1 MKKIKFIASLIF
13 LLLTVQLTL
22 ADTLPEKVLKR
33 LKGASVFISNGS
45 GSGSGFLFAKNNHMG
60 YIATNAHV
68 IDGSKE
74 VDITF
79 NSGEKG
85 EYTTKGTVVAVNIK
99 QDLAIVKVSSKNLPY
114 CLPLQKN
121 EKLLKKKMRLY
132 AIGFPFGK
140 DLADGPK
147 KKPSVTIS
155 QGEITD
161 LLKNDDGILWDIQ
174 FNADVNPG
182 NSGGPVVN
190 SNGQVIAVVAKGIPG
205 TQIEFGIPAS
215 RLYEFAL
222 GSIKSCSLDIKKI
235 KSGLVKFS
243 AKVKVN
249 DPFKNISKIQ
259 LLVLPQRIVDRKLI
273 KPVAGTGCYHPL
285 TSNYGMYK
293 NLNRSEGLFTRDF
306 NAKVPDD
313 QDLVCYYQLM
323 IIHKNNKRV
332 FTEPGECYIM
342 SEPDAADRGSR
353 PSSTRFSAINKTIIS
368 GGMKIHEF
376 IPRVGK
382 PQSGVISRDG
392 KYLYLLS
399 NNVIYK
405 ISTGSLTVEKVYSTG
420 NYCWNIALSKYG
432 LLVGFKDQ
440 SHTRNGI
447 MILDQNDLS
456 LLSSNP
462 VTIDDAFRI
471 IAHPGLRYGYIVDH
485 GKDDM
490 FIFDSKLM
498 KVVNKINAEKDLK
511 VKNLATLAIS
521 PDGRFFYCKDSKSL
535 LKFKIYGPDL
545 LFILKGK
552 PIMPENG
559 QIAVSPDGNYIGSTG
574 LQAAIYKADDLSR
587 VAAFPEAFRNSGGGF
602 VFDDERQRV
611 YCGNKIYAKDGVLL
625 KKLPSGPSYGTL
637 LFDGKDKLFVC
648 SSSMICVD
656 MNFEIAPSGK
666 TSQTKQRKPVSGDEG
681 GWLGSDSKAK
691 VNKTIRNRVSLAKN
705 QKKIDDITLAE
716 LDLEVSNVA
725 GKICWSSDAKSFYV
739 AEKSGIVRKI
749 SFPELIM
756 ESKIDL
762 NTPITV
768 VQRCKSG
775 VVVLAPEQQVLY
787 LLNEKDLSIQKKIA
801 APGVRNFSAS
811 PNLNIVYAINIPNF
825 GVGTILYFIDT
836 ERGGVVKSL
845 STYATEGPENKR
857 VGPLTKFNFK
867 NCYADIDGKYLL
879 CVTYSPYKLA
889 RFKIVNN
896 GLGLVF
902 EEQIERSGVSGH
914 HNFLMESNFLTKY
927 ARQKSPTGITHKIQA
942 FNVRNLSSPVTNA
955 EALLLGMD
963 INLKKMY
970 GLDQNMNIKVFDTS
984 GKLLKTYPTH
994 LQHKCQIYN
1003 YQGQILVHPDGAK
1016 LIAVT
1021 RGRIFKIE
1029 FPDSPSSTSWRQ
1041 VKKHLQGN
1049 NLLTRTVKTPDMT
1062 AAFYDAGG
1070 ILLPSRDR
1078 KGFYAA
1084 ENGALRKIL
1093 FDGTLQAIANTS
1105 KSIKSRIKLM
1115 QSKDGIVWYNKEKL
1129 YFFDEQSLR
1138 LKRSIDIKGECLT
1151 ASNLAIAINGYRG
1164 KISVIDLKNGK
1175 IRHSYTSRELIPD
1188 SMKNLVAKT
1197 ALLGLKGISQ
1207 DGRFIIAQCG
1217 YYTVCLALRGDQLVA
1232 NSFCKQQKIQGIY
1245 GNYVVFINEHK
1256 RPSAEL
1262 IFCNLNNIAN
1272 PEFKLNID
1280 LKRRIIDIDPQK
1292 KTMLVS
1298 EDDYFKNNHVI
1309 CKVGFDGKIIKKY
1322 PHWKFLKFFSQYVV
1336 YQNCLLTSDIQIN
1349 YLQRRNCRS
1358 ALVNFAP
1365 ECNYPKIPDKDIT
1378 PVKTTK
1384 HNQTIVGI
1392 PEKLFGRERT
1402 KLNFPFKSTTIQFLW
1417 SKDYK
1422 HFFILDNKRT
1432 IYKIS
1437 STNFQVVDSVDF
1449 KEEVKSLQQSDQ
1461 GLLVY
1466 LPAFSM
1472 LAIVDEKNLTVK
1484 DKIFLSGNHQ
1494 IISGEDS
1501 SIALS
1506 SKTNP
1511 PNVFSVIDLKNKK
1524 EYNPVDIREIL
1535 KKHKI
1540 AGNGTP
1546 SAKLT
1551 PDGKYLFYNAKNCI
1565 LRFRLTSRDF
1575 VLEEIGCQFK
1585 AGDIK
1590 FFTISNDGLLIFVD
1604 VEGTTSISYSGGNY
1618 FLLKISGP
1626 GKYIFHTNNLSRPEK
1641 KLDKS
1646 TIISNLDNKLKLGYG
1661 NRTIYDA
1668 NSGMTILNE
1677 ERGRI
1682 YPVSGKKEYLRLG
1695 PSENYYVRWGLPYNI
1710 FSAPEF
1716 PNKKLF
1722 GRTIAKKGFSATKLN
1737 LPEPSDLLPQ
1747 CLWEPGTDNIF
1758 IGWRNGKIAK
1768 IDLKNGIELC
1778 TVTHKKRHRHSLEDI
1793 ALSKH
1798 GILAKHTNVRILS
1811 TKDLSVIGEIQLKCS
1826 RILAHPKLDVV
1837 FLLDKEYLMTYDLNL
1852 KKVVDMTHVGEV
1864 GYYNFSAIAP
1874 NGGSVYINSQK
1885 QVKVYSIINRRLKL
1899 TRIYKTGQLYDYA
1912 ASLVFSTDSQY
1923 CAGLPQKRNQSHKKL
1938 FVSKNGTSVCKTNDF
1953 NKTVTSID
1961 TGSRISAMGIDSK
1974 LKLIYT
1980 HVHRKTGD
1988 KLVIIQG
1995 GKMTEYD
2002 LPGYTNSIGRIFV
2015 HPEGGRFIVQSNG
2028 LYWVKLDSTN
2038 NQIIKTGSN

>member
-1 MKKIKFIASLIF
+1 MKKIKFIVSLIF
-13 LLLTVQLTL
+13 LLLNAQLSL
-22 ADTLPEKVLKR
+22 AEPLPVKVLNR
-33 LKGASVFISNGS
+33 LKGATVFINNGS

-68 IDGSKE
+68 IRGSEE

-85 EYTTKGTVVAVNIK
+85 EYSTKGNVVAVNIK

-132 AIGFPFGK
+132 ALGYPFGK
-140 DLADGPK
+140 NLAGGPK

-155 QGEITD
+155 QGEITN

-190 SNGQVIAVVAKGIPG
+190 SKGQVIAVVSKGIPG
-205 TQIEFGIPAS
+205 TQIELGIPAS
-215 RLYEFAL
+215 RLYEYAL
-222 GSIKSCSLDIKKI
+222 GYIKSCSLDVQNIKK
-235 KSGLVKFS
+235 GLVKFS
-243 AKVKVN
+243 AEINVD
-249 DPFKNISKIQ
+249 DPLKNISKIK
-259 LLVLPQRIVDRKLI
+259 LLVIPQKLTDRKLI
-273 KPVAGTGCYHPL
+273 KPVAGTGFYHPL

-293 NLNRSEGLFTRDF
+293 NLKPVKGLFALDF

-323 IIHKNNKRV
+323 IIYKNAKRV

-342 SEPDAADRGSR
+342 SEPDEADRGSR
-353 PSSTRFSAINKTIIS
+353 PSSTRFSAIKKTIIS
-368 GGMKIHEF
+368 RGMKIHEF
-376 IPRVGK
+376 IPRVGNAR
-382 PQSGVISRDG
+382 SGVISRDG
-392 KYLYLLS
+392 KYLFLLS

-405 ISTGSLTVEKVYSTG
+405 VSTGSLTVEKVYSTG

-440 SHTRNGI
+440 THTRNGI
-447 MILDQNDLS
+447 MILNQDDLS
-456 LLSSNP
+456 LLSSSP
-462 VTIDDAFRI
+462 VTIDDGFRI

-490 FIFDSKLM
+490 LIFDSKLM
-498 KVVNKINAEKDLK
+498 KVVKKINAEKDLK

-521 PDGRFFYCKDSKSL
+521 SDGRFFYCKDSKSL

-559 QIAVSPDGNYIGSTG
+559 QIAVSPDGKFIGSTG
-574 LQAAIYKADDLSR
+574 LQAAIYKADDLSM
-587 VAAFPEAFRNSGGGF
+587 VVAFPQGFPNSGGGV

-611 YCGNKIYAKDGVLL
+611 YCGNRIYAKGGVLL
-625 KKLPSGPSYGTL
+625 KKMPSGPSYGTL
-637 LFDGKDKLFVC
+637 LFDGKDRLFVC

-656 MNFEIAPSGK
+656 MNFEIAQSDK
-666 TSQTKQRKPVSGDEG
+666 TSQAKRKKTVNDDEG
-681 GWLGSDSKAK
+681 GWLGADSKTNVK
-691 VNKTIRNRVSLAKN
+691 KTARKRVSLAKN
-705 QKKIDDITLAE
+705 QKKIDDITLAK

-725 GKICWSSDAKSFYV
+725 GKICWSSDAKSFFV
-739 AEKSGIVRKI
+739 AEKGGIVRKI

-768 VQRCKSG
+768 VQKCKSG
-775 VVVLAPEQQVLY
+775 VVALAPEQQILY

-845 STYATEGPENKR
+845 TTYATEGAENR
-857 VGPLTKFNFK
+857 RGGPLKKFNFK
-867 NCYADIDGKYLL
+867 NCYADNDGKYLL

-902 EEQIERSGVSGH
+902 EEQIEQSGGSGH

-927 ARQKSPTGITHKIQA
+927 AKQKSPTGITHKIQA
-942 FNVRNLSSPVTNA
+942 FNVRDLSSPVANA
-955 EALLLGMD
+955 EALLLGID
-963 INLKKMY
+963 IKLKKMY
-970 GLDQNMNIKVFDTS
+970 GLDQNMNIKVFDTR
-984 GKLLKTYPTH
+984 GKLLKTYPTL
-994 LQHKCQIYN
+994 LQHECQIYN

-1021 RGRIFKIE
+1021 RGRIFKVE
-1029 FPDSPSSTSWRQ
+1029 FPDSPSSTAWRQ
-1041 VKKHLQGN
+1041 VKKHLQEN
-1049 NLLTRTVKTPDMT
+1049 NLLVRTVKTPDMT

-1115 QSKDGIVWYNKEKL
+1115 QSKGGIVWYNKEKL

-1138 LKRSIDIKGECLT
+1138 IKRIIDIKGECLT

-1164 KISVIDLKNGK
+1164 NISIIDLNSGK
-1175 IRHSYTSRELIPD
+1175 IRRNYTSSELIPD
-1188 SMKNLVAKT
+1188 GMKHLVGKT
-1197 ALLGLKGISQ
+1197 TLLGLKGISQ
-1207 DGRFIIAQCG
+1207 DGRFLIAQCG
-1217 YYTVCLALRGDQLVA
+1217 YYTVCLAIRGDQLVA

-1245 GNYVVFINEHK
+1245 GNYVVFINEYK

-1262 IFCNLNNIAN
+1262 IFCNLRNMAT
-1272 PEFKLNID
+1272 PAFKLNID
-1280 LKRRIIDIDPQK
+1280 LKCRIIDIDPRK
-1292 KTMLVS
+1292 KTMLTCKN
-1298 EDDYFKNNHVI
+1298 DYFKNSHVI
-1309 CKVGFDGKIIKKY
+1309 FKVGFNGKIIEKY
-1322 PHWKFLKFFSQYVV
+1322 PHWEFLKFFSQYVV
-1336 YQNCLLTSDIQIN
+1336 YQNCLLTSDIKIN
-1349 YLQRRNCRS
+1349 YIQRRNCRT

-1384 HNQTIVGI
+1384 HNQTIAGI
-1392 PEKLFGRERT
+1392 PKKLFGRERT
-1402 KLNFPFKSTTIQFLW
+1402 KLTFPFKSTTFQFLW

-1422 HFFILDNKRT
+1422 HFFILNDKRT
-1432 IYKIS
+1432 LYKIS
-1437 STNFQVVDSVDF
+1437 SANFQIVDCVDF
-1449 KEEVKSLQQSDQ
+1449 KEEVKSLQQSNQ

-1466 LPAFSM
+1466 LPALSM

-1484 DKIFLSGNHQ
+1484 DKIFLPGNHQ
-1494 IISGEDS
+1494 VISSKDS

-1506 SKTNP
+1506 CKTNP
-1511 PNVFSVIDLKNKK
+1511 PNVFTIIDLKNKK

-1551 PDGKYLFYNAKNCI
+1551 PDGKYLFYSASNCI
-1565 LRFRLTSRDF
+1565 LRFRLTSRNL
-1575 VLEEIGCQFK
+1575 VLEEAGCKFK
-1585 AGDIK
+1585 AGSIK
-1590 FFTISNDGLLIFVD
+1590 FFTISDDGLLIFVD

-1626 GKYIFHTNNLSRPEK
+1626 GKYIFHTNNLRRPEK
-1641 KLDKS
+1641 KLDKF
-1646 TIISNLDNKLKLGYG
+1646 TMISILDNKLELGYG
-1661 NRTIYDA
+1661 SRTIYDA

-1682 YPVSGKKEYLRLG
+1682 YPVPGKKEYLCLG

-1722 GRTIAKKGFSATKLN
+1722 GRTIAKKRLSATKLN
-1737 LPEPSDLLPQ
+1737 LPKPSDLLPQ

-1758 IGWRNGKIAK
+1758 IGWRNGKISK

-1778 TVTHKKRHRHSLEDI
+1778 TVTHKERHRHSLEDI

-1798 GILAKHTNVRILS
+1798 GILVKHTNVHILS
-1811 TKDLSVIGEIQLKCS
+1811 TKDLSVIGKIQLKCS

-1837 FLLDKEYLMTYDLNL
+1837 FLLAKEYLMTYDLNL
-1852 KKVVDMTHVGEV
+1852 KKVVDMTHVGEI

-1874 NGGSVYINSQK
+1874 DGGSVYINSQK

-1899 TRIYKTGQLYDYA
+1899 TRVYKTGHLYDYA

-1923 CAGLPQKRNQSHKKL
+1923 CAGLPQKRNQSNKTL

-1953 NKTVTSID
+1953 NKTVTCID

-1988 KLVIIQG
+1988 KLVIVQG

-2015 HPEGGRFIVQSNG
+2015 HPEGGRFVVQADG
-2028 LYWVKLDSTN
+2028 LYWVELDSAK